1 MAQRPVCGNHVTW
14 EQGASRHSG
23 LGGGTAQGSRMVL
36 ARGSTQGLGGPARM
50 SALAEMGWGFGA
62 Q

>member
-36 ARGSTQGLGGPARM
+36 AGGSTQGLGGPARM
-50 SALAEMGWGFGA
+50 SALAEMG
-62 Q
+62 